1 MTDVSGLDVISSN
14 HYQTKAMEYSKKKTD
29 KIDAKILA
37 DLLRGGYIAQ
47 CYTSN
52 KEIVGD
58 ESLVRYRQKLVR
70 FRTKLK
76 NSIHDDIIVGWN

>member
-1 MTDVSGLDVISSN
+1 MTDVLGPDVTLSN
-14 HYQTKAMEYSKKKTD
+14 PYQTKTMEYSKKKTD

-47 CYTSN
+47 CYTPN

-58 ESLVRYRQKLVR
+58 E
-70 FRTKLK
+70 
-76 NSIHDDIIVGWN
+76 